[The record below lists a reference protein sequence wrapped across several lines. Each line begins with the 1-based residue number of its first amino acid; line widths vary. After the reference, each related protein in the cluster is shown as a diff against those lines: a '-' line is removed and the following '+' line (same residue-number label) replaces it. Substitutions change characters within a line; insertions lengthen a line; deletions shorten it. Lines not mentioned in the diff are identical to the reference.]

1 MSADSTVTK
10 TLWQYSET
18 LPGETME
25 FLKGIASDYCKV
37 RNYVYGKYSGIKN
50 VNSLTPVY
58 SILNEMRYCG
68 LREQLNL
75 PSVYYELAITDAV
88 ADIKSNWEIVKDKIG
103 AKITSN
109 ENLSDDDRLYLRTV
123 LKIGSVYAAILNYEE
138 YEMPKKAEN
147 LVIDT
152 KRLNNLLRRLT
163 RRSLVM
169 PKAGKADWFRISPN
183 GYSYRDGAIRI
194 ACRVPRRRIE
204 IPLRDDRVFDRQI
217 RVNIKENAVV
227 LAIPAKTK
235 MKKHKDYTNTVY
247 IHIGNRD
254 MFTLSNGHIYG
265 KSLDSL
271 TNPETE
277 RLARKNRERRR
288 LYTAYEQNAES
299 GNLLKA
305 GNIEKNNLG
314 RCKYD
319 RQKEKERHRTE
330 TFINSEINRM
340 FREEKP
346 FRVVIAK
353 PVVKNRTKIYSRT
366 VNRRLSRSFGGF
378 VRERLAYK
386 CRVNSIELVEI
397 ASRGTGKV
405 CSICGAEGKRQ
416 GLGFKCGSCGFKS
429 CIAVNSA
436 KNIQKKYNG
445 YNG

>member
-1 MSADSTVTK
+1 
-10 TLWQYSET
+10 
-18 LPGETME
+18 
-25 FLKGIASDYCKV
+25 
-37 RNYVYGKYSGIKN
+37 
-50 VNSLTPVY
+50 
-58 SILNEMRYCG
+58 
-68 LREQLNL
+68 
-75 PSVYYELAITDAV
+75 
-88 ADIKSNWEIVKDKIG
+88 
-103 AKITSN
+103 
-109 ENLSDDDRLYLRTV
+109 
-123 LKIGSVYAAILNYEE
+123 
-138 YEMPKKAEN
+138 
-147 LVIDT
+147 
-152 KRLNNLLRRLT
+152 
-163 RRSLVM
+163 
-169 PKAGKADWFRISPN
+169 
-183 GYSYRDGAIRI
+183 
-194 ACRVPRRRIE
+194 
-204 IPLRDDRVFDRQI
+204 
-217 RVNIKENAVV
+217 
-227 LAIPAKTK
+227 
-235 MKKHKDYTNTVY
+235 
-247 IHIGNRD
+247 

-353 PVVKNRTKIYSRT
+353 PVVKNRTKIYSKT
-366 VNRRLSRSFGGF
+366 VNRRLSRGFGGF